1 MITNDNCIFCKIVAG
16 EVPAYIVYEDKQFI
30 AFLDIHP
37 LAPGHVQIIPKD
49 HYRFVWDVPN
59 VGAYFEVA
67 RKIALALQKVFNH
80 DLIRSQIFGEQIFH
94 AHIWVWPDLPIEG
107 AEKDFDLITEK
118 IRDALDFV
126 Q

>member
-94 AHIWVWPDLPIEG
+94 AHIWVWPDLHIEG
-107 AEKDFDLITEK
+107 AENDFDLIT
-118 IRDALDFV
+118 
-126 Q
+126 

>member
-1 MITNDNCIFCKIVAG
+1 MITNENCIFCQIVARHT
-16 EVPAYIVYEDKQFI
+16 PAYIVYEDTHFI

-59 VGAYFEVA
+59 AGAYFTVA
-67 RKIALALQKVFNH
+67 QKIAKALQLVFRK

-107 AEKDFDLITEK
+107 EEKEFQLISEK
-118 IRDALDFV
+118 IRDALEFV
-126 Q
+126 K

>member
-1 MITNDNCIFCKIVAG
+1 MNDSCIFCRIVRR
-16 EVPAYIVYEDKQFI
+16 EVPAYVVYEDRDFM

-37 LAPGHVQIIPKD
+37 LAAGHVQVIPKE

-59 VGAYFEVA
+59 AGAYFEVA
-67 RKIALALQKVFNH
+67 RRIAKAQQKVFRH

-107 AEKDFDLITEK
+107 DEKEFELIAEKIQ
-118 IRDALDFV
+118 DALKFE
-126 Q
+126 